1 LDRRRV
7 HLRQK
12 SVHELTRQLVDT
24 YGEIVIEDLD
34 CCDAAVHGRAGLPAR
49 SLGHWA
55 WALRDKAERS
65 GLRLVVADRLFPSS
79 KLHHGC
85 GGMLVGP
92 KLAKILTCE
101 AWG

>member
-1 LDRRRV
+1 V

-24 YGEIVIEDLD
+24 YGEIVTEDLD
-34 CCDAAVHGRAGLPAR
+34 IAAMQRSMGGRAFRRAASDNGL
-49 SLGHWA
+49 G
-55 WALRDKAERS
+55 ALRDKAERS